1 MKIAIV
7 FLILG
12 LSSGLADADQGISG
26 YEYPS
31 ECTGHLTLCNA
42 ETLAF
47 LVLKIICK
55 FEEIKAY
62 PPSQEKTFA
71 ITCLMQEVIDIMCL
85 VADLTGCPYSQI
97 VDLVM
102 SCLHIDEHNKQ
113 LLYYMLLYK
122 DPRGAVNFDATGD
135 DLREAVCCAVAK
147 IMARYGIDFLG
158 LLTNLVPTLAL
169 TLGPLLAVVL
179 GIVGGLVTAL
189 SGTVAG
195 ILATVGGAVAGLSG
209 AVAGVGGA
217 VAGPG
222 GAVGGILG
230 LH

>member
-47 LVLKIICK
+47 LVLKIIGK

-62 PPSQEKTFA
+62 PPSPEKTFA

-102 SCLHIDEHNKQ
+102 SCLKVDEYNKN
-113 LLYYMLLYK
+113 LFFYMLKNK
-122 DPRGAVNFDATGD
+122 DPRGAVNFDATGAA
-135 DLREAVCCAVAK
+135 LREAVCCAVAK

-158 LLTNLVPTLAL
+158 LLTNLVPRLAL
-169 TLGPLLAVVL
+169 TLGPLLTVVL
-179 GIVGGLVTAL
+179 GVVGGLVTAL
-189 SGTVAG
+189 SGTLAG
-195 ILATVGGAVAGLSG
+195 ILA
-209 AVAGVGGA
+209 GVGG
-217 VAGPG
+217 V
-222 GAVGGILG
+222 VGGLG
-230 LH
+230 SLLSGLGSG